1 MDKQEVPKNEKTKK
15 RKLKKTKIE
24 KQTRKRKAKR
34 KKQIKKTREKD
45 KKKQD
50 EVFDVSLPRWS
61 FFLTLPRGSLP
72 SSSQRGASGATEAFV
87 GRGPRWLP
95 GGPRSGPRCS
105 FSRRE
110 GHPPAGPRTEIIGKY
125 RKSGKFINF
134 LKFLN
139 YFEKLFFK
147 LFLFFLI
154 IF

>member
-1 MDKQEVPKNEKTKK
+1 MKKTKK

-110 GHPPAGPRTEIIGKY
+110 GHPPAGPRTEILGKIYENIGNN
-125 RKSGKFINF
+125 RKIIRN
-134 LKFLN
+134 
-139 YFEKLFFK
+139 
-147 LFLFFLI
+147 LI
-154 IF
+154 ILYFFILVFIFKIFEF